1 MDLNEEIY
9 TRTTRSLKDYP
20 LGSKFRAINGGYW
33 EKVKNGFKWCTGD
46 IFPNLGGDW
55 DGTVSMKLSDLLEE
69 YNNDC
74 IIKYFEK
81 RIKEKELES
90 LADDNL
96 FKEEIKK
103 IVEKRDKYIDDIYKE
118 LKFRN
123 LI

>member
-1 MDLNEEIY
+1 MDLNEEVY
-9 TRTTRSLKDYP
+9 TRTTRSLKKYP

-33 EKVKNGFKWCTGD
+33 EKVENGFKWCTGD

-69 YNNDC
+69 YNNDY

-81 RIKEKELES
+81 RIKEKELE
-90 LADDNL
+90 LNDNL
-96 FKEEIKK
+96 SKLAEEIKK
-103 IVEKRDKYIDDIYKE
+103 IVEKRDKYIDDVYKE
-118 LKFRN
+118 LKFRD

>member
-33 EKVKNGFKWCTGD
+33 EKVENGFKWCTGD
-46 IFPNLGGDW
+46 TFPNLGGDW
-55 DGTVSMKLSDLLEE
+55 DGTVSMKLSDLLKE
-69 YNNDC
+69 YNNDYF
-74 IIKYFEK
+74 IKYLEK
-81 RIKEKELES
+81 RIKELELS
-90 LADDNL
+90 VDNL

-103 IVEKRDKYIDDIYKE
+103 IVEKRDKYIDDVYRE
-118 LKFRN
+118 LKFRD